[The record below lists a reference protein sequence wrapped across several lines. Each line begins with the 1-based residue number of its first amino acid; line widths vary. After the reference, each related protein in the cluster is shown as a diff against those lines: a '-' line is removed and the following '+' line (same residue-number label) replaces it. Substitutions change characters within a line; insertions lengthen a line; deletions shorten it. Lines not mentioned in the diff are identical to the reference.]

1 MAAAGDI
8 TPEKSHIAR
17 YLCLLPPRFAN
28 TVMFITRES
37 PNSSKYANMHTILA
51 ELKLDDERQQMHNP
65 SLRKLTGRTGDALN
79 ATSNNTCHYCNKI
92 VHFRYECRRRLLDE
106 AREQTGDLVDEDE
119 AETTSVPAG
128 AGKIKATKLTTMKLD
143 NEDLFMVEDYF
154 HSTNCQGYDSLRQ
167 SNSSL
172 HEVPDMDD
180 ETNESNESTVPY
192 KTEAIID
199 SGATAHMTG
208 NVSLLHSISKCSRG
222 VQLADGHPIPVT
234 MMGDLKIK

>member
-1 MAAAGDI
+1 
-8 TPEKSHIAR
+8 
-17 YLCLLPPRFAN
+17 
-28 TVMFITRES
+28 MFITRES

-51 ELKLDDERQQMHNP
+51 ELKLDDERQQMHNS
-65 SLRKLTGRTGDALN
+65 SLRKLTGRTDDALN

-92 VHFRYECRRRLLDE
+92 GHFRYECRRRLFDE
-106 AREQTGDLVDEDE
+106 ARGIHRRTVKDNPHANGHGDRGNRNGSRTNGRFGGRGRGRNNQRPSWSGQDQGNQADDDE
-119 AETTSVPAG
+119 
-128 AGKIKATKLTTMKLD
+128 LD

-180 ETNESNESTVPY
+180 ETNECNESTVPY

-208 NVSLLHSISKCSRG
+208 DNSLLHSISKCSRG
-222 VQLADGHPIPVT
+222 VRLADGHPIPVT